1 MKKKIKKRLL
11 KVFANYELTLLI
23 IFGSY
28 NSDNFNEDSD
38 IDLAVKVNYPDQIIE
53 NKKEILDKI
62 SSIFDHRDIDLILL
76 NYAEP
81 LIKYKIACEGSLIY
95 EKKKDLFQKFQIRAM
110 SEHNDAR
117 KFYKLDKKSINDFL
131 EGRKKNGRENVSP
144 PKIK

>member
-1 MKKKIKKRLL
+1 MEEKIKKRLL
-11 KVFANYELTLLI
+11 KVFDNYELTLLI

-38 IDLAVKVNYPDQIIE
+38 IDLAVKVNDPEQIRK

-62 SSIFDHRDIDLILL
+62 SSIFNHRDIDLILL

-117 KFYKLDKKSINDFL
+117 KFYELDKKSINDFL

>member
-1 MKKKIKKRLL
+1 MEEKIKKNLL
-11 KVFANYELTLLI
+11 KVFSDYELTLLI

-28 NSDNFNEDSD
+28 NSDNFNKDSD
-38 IDLAVKVNYPDQIIE
+38 IDLAIKVNAPEQI
-53 NKKEILDKI
+53 KKNRNEILAKI

-81 LIKYKIACEGSLIY
+81 LIKYKIACEGNLIY
-95 EKKKDLFQKFQIRAM
+95 EKEKGLFKKFQVRAM

-117 KFYKLDKKSINDFL
+117 KFYELDKKSINDFL
-131 EGRKKNGRENVSP
+131 EGRKKNGRKDVSP

>member
-1 MKKKIKKRLL
+1 MEEKIKKRLL
-11 KVFANYELTLLI
+11 KVFDNYELTLLI

-38 IDLAVKVNYPDQIIE
+38 IDLAIKVNDSEQIRK

-76 NYAEP
+76 NYAEA
-81 LIKYKIACEGSLIY
+81 LIKFKIACEGSLIY
-95 EKKKDLFQKFQIRAM
+95 EKKKGLFQKFQIRAM

-117 KFYKLDKKSINDFL
+117 KFYELDKKFMNDFL
-131 EGRKKNGRENVSP
+131 EGRKKNGRKNVSP